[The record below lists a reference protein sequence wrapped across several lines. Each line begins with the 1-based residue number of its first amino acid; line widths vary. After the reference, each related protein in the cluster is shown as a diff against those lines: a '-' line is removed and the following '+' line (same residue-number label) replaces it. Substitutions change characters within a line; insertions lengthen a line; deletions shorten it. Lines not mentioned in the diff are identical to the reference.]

1 MSQLENFLMELY
13 TEVKQRNDFTHSIN
27 KIEVNKFS
35 ENHKYIQSLIPFS
48 EISSIKFIAIFQE
61 KSIRRSWHDEE
72 WWFSVIDV
80 IAVLSDSIKPRD

>member
-61 KSIRRSWHDEE
+61 KSWLFRGNICANNTY
-72 WWFSVIDV
+72 IL
-80 IAVLSDSIKPRD
+80 IIK